1 MRSALIGA
9 FCGFPKLAPGASA
22 PLPLPTPL
30 LSPGP
35 QPHFHQLPRAEG
47 SIQLLLLVFQPR
59 PNLSPLPA
67 SHLSPTVLPCPGR
80 DGVRWGLHPP
90 VGSFTYQACLSA
102 PPGPPSTRKPHR
114 KGLNGT
120 WPLTLGTRPS
130 ATSST
135 PPLLRPNKNGKQET
149 LVF

>member
-59 PNLSPLPA
+59 PNLSPLP
-67 SHLSPTVLPCPGR
+67 SSLLSPLPPDTGRPRLPWGAPVGGGASADLGNPLWAVHFLDNKMDETNQHGGR
-80 DGVRWGLHPP
+80 DLAAGHSEGRG
-90 VGSFTYQACLSA
+90 G
-102 PPGPPSTRKPHR
+102 
-114 KGLNGT
+114 
-120 WPLTLGTRPS
+120 
-130 ATSST
+130 AT
-135 PPLLRPNKNGKQET
+135 
-149 LVF
+149 

>member
-1 MRSALIGA
+1 MVP
-9 FCGFPKLAPGASA
+9 FVVFPNWHQV
-22 PLPLPTPL
+22 PLHPFPYPHLP
-30 LSPGP
+30 P
-35 QPHFHQLPRAEG
+35 QPQATATPPPAAFPARQEGCLVPRVASSFAVGLLASSKPVPSPCLPPE
-47 SIQLLLLVFQPR
+47 P
-59 PNLSPLPA
+59 LS
-67 SHLSPTVLPCPGR
+67 SDR

-90 VGSFTYQACLSA
+90 VGSFTCQACLSA
-102 PPGPPSTRKPHR
+102 PPGPPNTRKRHR

-120 WPLTLGTRPS
+120 CPLTLGTCPS